1 MDSYEKHLNNEMNW
15 DEFRDSAIKCIKE
28 AAELDKDPRII
39 DDRYIFAKVA
49 DNSID
54 TTEKLIELNKKY
66 NNLTIQRN
74 GRKLYVTPR
83 NITKSTALDWLR
95 HELRL
100 DNAIVVAS
108 GDSVMDKDL
117 VKYADIKI
125 VPAHGDINKH
135 LDFEPD
141 KIV

>member
-1 MDSYEKHLNNEMNW
+1 MDSYENHLNNEINW
-15 DEFRDSAIKCIKE
+15 DEFRDSAIKCIRE

-39 DDRYIFAKVA
+39 DGRYIFAKVA
-49 DNSID
+49 DSNVD

-95 HELRL
+95 HELIL

-108 GDSVMDKDL
+108 GDSIMDRDL

-125 VPAHGDINKH
+125 VPAHGDINKY

>member
-1 MDSYEKHLNNEMNW
+1 MDSYERHLNSETNW

-39 DDRYIFAKVA
+39 DNRYIFAKVA
-49 DNSID
+49 DSDVD
-54 TTEKLIELNKKY
+54 TAEKLIELNKKY

-95 HELRL
+95 HEIGL
-100 DNAIVVAS
+100 DNAVVVAS